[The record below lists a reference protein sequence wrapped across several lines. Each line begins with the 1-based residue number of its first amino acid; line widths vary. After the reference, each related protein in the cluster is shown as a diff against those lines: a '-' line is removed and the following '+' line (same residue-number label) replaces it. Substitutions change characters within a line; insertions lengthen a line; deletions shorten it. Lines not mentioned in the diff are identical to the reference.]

1 MATWDDLSGYI
12 KDNYDIAGEAQQ
24 QLIQLGFRLSEER
37 THMVVVSL
45 TDTGDGHPWAQIE
58 SPIGPIE
65 AVDLRLAAEL
75 VGDALCGGL
84 VAHHDMLLI
93 RHAVPL
99 PELDVHDFE
108 APLRVVVSTAD
119 ALELRFTGGDDY

>member
-1 MATWDDLSGYI
+1 MATWENLCGYI
-12 KDNYDIAGEAQQ
+12 KDNYDIAGEEPGHM
-24 QLIQLGFRLSEER
+24 IRLGFRLSEER
-37 THMVVVSL
+37 THMVIVSL
-45 TDTGDGHPWAQIE
+45 TDVGDGHPWAQIE

-65 AVDLRLAAEL
+65 SIDMRLAAEL

-84 VAHHDMLLI
+84 VAHHDMLLV

-108 APLRVVVSTAD
+108 APLRVVVGTAD
-119 ALELRFTGGDDY
+119 ALELRFTGIDDY